1 MQIDLF
7 SKQVR
12 QELATALDTREDLDA
27 AAKRAGFYPMLF
39 DICEVCPLADCC
51 CGDECHPLDWFI
63 MWYFVEHKGRAKASA
78 KAMRAAL
85 RRRDELILK
94 GLPPLELKV
103 TDSDGNEY

>member
-1 MQIDLF
+1 M
-7 SKQVR
+7 
-12 QELATALDTREDLDA
+12 
-27 AAKRAGFYPMLF
+27 M
-39 DICEVCPLADCC
+39 ICKLNTEKSFNV
-51 CGDECHPLDWFI
+51 

>member
-1 MQIDLF
+1 
-7 SKQVR
+7 
-12 QELATALDTREDLDA
+12 
-27 AAKRAGFYPMLF
+27 
-39 DICEVCPLADCC
+39 
-51 CGDECHPLDWFI
+51 